1 MVLHS
6 TRWLALSYFTYF
18 FSYGIF
24 LPFWSVWL
32 AGTGLT
38 PETIGML
45 LGAGLV
51 ARFLGSLLIAPRV
64 SDPARLISALRILAL
79 LVLLFALA
87 FWAGNHVAWL
97 AVVIVGFNLFFSP
110 LVPLTDALANTW
122 QKQITMDYGRVR
134 LWGSVAFVI
143 GSALT
148 GKLVSLFDYRVILV
162 LLSLGVASMLL
173 GMMIRPSV
181 QPAGENRHQESAG
194 WPAWRVLITQSWRFL
209 ACVSL
214 LQGAHA
220 AYYGFSAIYWQSA
233 GYSASAVGYLWSLG
247 VVAEVII
254 FALSHKL
261 FRRFSARDLLLLSAV
276 CGVARWGLMGWSTE
290 LPWLIVV
297 QILHCGTFT
306 VCHLAAMRYIATRQG
321 SEVIRLQAV
330 YSAVAMGGSIA
341 IMTVF
346 AGYLYQNLGNGVF
359 WVMALVALPA
369 IFLRPKVVAQPA
381 TL

>member
-148 GKLVSLFDYRVILV
+148 GKLVSLFDYRAIL
-162 LLSLGVASMLL
+162 
-173 GMMIRPSV
+173 
-181 QPAGENRHQESAG
+181 
-194 WPAWRVLITQSWRFL
+194 RFYYR
-209 ACVSL
+209 
-214 LQGAHA
+214 GA
-220 AYYGFSAIYWQSA
+220 
-233 GYSASAVGYLWSLG
+233 
-247 VVAEVII
+247 
-254 FALSHKL
+254 
-261 FRRFSARDLLLLSAV
+261 
-276 CGVARWGLMGWSTE
+276 E
-290 LPWLIVV
+290 L
-297 QILHCGTFT
+297 T
-306 VCHLAAMRYIATRQG
+306 
-321 SEVIRLQAV
+321 
-330 YSAVAMGGSIA
+330 
-341 IMTVF
+341 
-346 AGYLYQNLGNGVF
+346 
-359 WVMALVALPA
+359 
-369 IFLRPKVVAQPA
+369 
-381 TL
+381 TLDF